1 MKWGECNFSELK
13 KLQKQINDAVDGG
26 LIEDFMKN
34 LLEDIGNLAIQKVKR
49 RTRKISNT
57 GNLMRN
63 WKATSVRKV
72 GNFYI
77 IDIYNNVEYASF
89 VENGFRAHWVPGRWE
104 GNVFVY
110 DRDSKEG
117 MYVGKNS
124 GGWVEGKFML
134 KISIKE
140 VENQMQQIVD
150 SKSMALLKRIFNE
163 GG

>member
-1 MKWGECNFSELK
+1 MRWGECDFSELK
-13 KLQKQINDAVDGG
+13 KLQKQINDAADGRI
-26 LIEDFMKN
+26 IEDFMKN
-34 LLEDIGNLAIQKVKR
+34 LLEDIGNLAIRKTKR
-49 RTRKISNT
+49 RTPSNT
-57 GNLMRN
+57 GNLRRN
-63 WKATSVRKV
+63 WKATSVKKV
-72 GNFYI
+72 GSFYI

-110 DRDSKEG
+110 DREAKEG
-117 MYVGKNS
+117 MYVGKGS

-150 SKSMALLKRIFNE
+150 SKSIALLRKIFNE